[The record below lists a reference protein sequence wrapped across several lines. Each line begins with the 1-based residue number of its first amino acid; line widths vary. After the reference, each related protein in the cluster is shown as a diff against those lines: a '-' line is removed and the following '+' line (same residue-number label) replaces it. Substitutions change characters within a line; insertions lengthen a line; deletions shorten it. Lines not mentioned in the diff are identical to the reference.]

1 MDFALINWA
10 AVIAGTLTAFFL
22 GMLWFSPKM
31 FGKSWATGSHN
42 IQPPSTPPIVA
53 MAIQFVGTAVLAL
66 VVGMTETNEAI
77 MTAIGAIMA
86 VALIVAG
93 MDLFSQ
99 KSGKATMVDAGY
111 VVVAGALMIA
121 AQGLL

>member
-1 MDFALINWA
+1 MDIELMNWA
-10 AVIAGTLTAFFL
+10 AVIAGTIAAFGL
-22 GMLWFSPKM
+22 GMVWFSPLM
-31 FGKSWATGSHN
+31 FGKAWVAGSHN
-42 IQPPSTPPIVA
+42 IQAPESPPILA
-53 MAIQFVGTAVLAL
+53 MVVQLLGTAVLAL
-66 VVGMTETNEAI
+66 VVGMTETDQAI

-99 KSGKATMVDAGY
+99 KSGKATLVDAGY
-111 VVVAGALMIA
+111 VVAAGALMIL

>member
-1 MDFALINWA
+1 MDIALINWA
-10 AVIAGTLTAFFL
+10 AVVLGTIAAFVL
-22 GMLWFSPKM
+22 GMVWFSPKM

-42 IQPPSTPPIVA
+42 IEPPASPPIAA
-53 MAIQFVGTAVLAL
+53 MVIQFLGTAVLAL

-77 MTAIGAIMA
+77 MTAIGAIVA
-86 VALIVAG
+86 VALFVAG

-111 VVVAGALMIA
+111 VVAAGALMIA